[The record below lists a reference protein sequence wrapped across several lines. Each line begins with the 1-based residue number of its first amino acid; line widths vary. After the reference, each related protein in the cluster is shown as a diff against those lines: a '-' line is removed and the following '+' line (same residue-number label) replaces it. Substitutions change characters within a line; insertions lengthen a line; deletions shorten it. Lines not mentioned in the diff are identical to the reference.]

1 MHRKCPPENS
11 KHSGDFDP
19 ISAGDSCDMDDPEG
33 AVASPQICGRRRMR
47 PVCPASSSGVRVT
60 FVGVI
65 QAAASRRL
73 LTGMVSRPLAI
84 ARSRRAPAYSSCC
97 PVCIAPA
104 KRQVADR
111 KEKMTNT
118 LVMWRNG
125 WKSGREPDPPKV
137 VILLTSTIDLMMGV
151 FNVSHTLSSRTRL
164 SQVCLA

>member
-1 MHRKCPPENS
+1 
-11 KHSGDFDP
+11 
-19 ISAGDSCDMDDPEG
+19 MDDPEG
-33 AVASPQICGRRRMR
+33 AVAPPQICGRRRMR